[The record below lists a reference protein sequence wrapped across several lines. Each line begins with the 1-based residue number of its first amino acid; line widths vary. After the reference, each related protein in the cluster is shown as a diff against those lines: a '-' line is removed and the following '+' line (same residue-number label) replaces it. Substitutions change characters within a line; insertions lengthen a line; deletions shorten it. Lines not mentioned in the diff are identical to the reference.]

1 MKKIIYITTIL
12 IFITNLIYAK
22 ENKWYIEYSIGQT
35 YTNSQI
41 KNINATL
48 DEKGLGHKLNIGYN
62 WYKYFSTEVFYSKLE
77 GFSIKGPGTLYDNV
91 AEFEYDTQEK
101 ISTQMKSFGLVGV
114 LKYPIYKYIEPF
126 VKFGIQKYTAKL
138 KSLYSINSSSVSKN
152 EKGIKTIYSIGAN
165 FPIRNNVSIKLE
177 YEIYNVD
184 KSLLEEKYF
193 NINDIKFLSL
203 GLKYKF

>member
-12 IFITNLIYAK
+12 IFITNLIHAK
-22 ENKWYIEYSIGQT
+22 SNKWYIEYSIGQT

-62 WYKYFSTEVFYSKLE
+62 WYKYFSTEIFYSKLE
-77 GFSIKGPGTLYDNV
+77 GFSIQGNGVYYDNGDK
-91 AEFEYDTQEK
+91 FTDDDKTTL
-101 ISTQMKSFGLVGV
+101 STQIKSFGLAGV

-126 VKFGIQKYTAKL
+126 VKFGIQRYTAKL
-138 KSLYSINSSSVSKN
+138 DVSNQLGLFSKN

-184 KSLLEEKYF
+184 KSLVEEKYL
-193 NINDIKFLSL
+193 NINDIKFISL

>member
-12 IFITNLIYAK
+12 IFITNLIHAK

-41 KNINATL
+41 KNINETL
-48 DEKGLGHKLNIGYN
+48 DKKGLGHKLNIGYN
-62 WYKYFSTEVFYSKLE
+62 WYKYFSTEIFYSKLE
-77 GFSIKGPGTLYDNV
+77 GFSIQENDVYYDNG
-91 AEFEYDTQEK
+91 DDEK
-101 ISTQMKSFGLVGV
+101 TTLSTQIKSFGLAGV

-138 KSLYSINSSSVSKN
+138 HFSSQLGLFSKN

-184 KSLLEEKYF
+184 KSLLEEKYL
-193 NINDIKFLSL
+193 NINDIKFISL
-203 GLKYKF
+203 GLKHKF

>member
-62 WYKYFSTEVFYSKLE
+62 WYKYFSTEIFYSKLE
-77 GFSIKGPGTLYDNV
+77 GFSIQGNGVYYDNGDK
-91 AEFEYDTQEK
+91 FTDDDKTTL
-101 ISTQMKSFGLVGV
+101 STQIKSFGLAGV

-126 VKFGIQKYTAKL
+126 VKFGIQRYTAKL
-138 KSLYSINSSSVSKN
+138 DVSNQLGLFSKN

-184 KSLLEEKYF
+184 KSLVEEKYL
-193 NINDIKFLSL
+193 NINDIKFISL